1 MALPRLASLS
11 VFVSAASLVAGGYAV
26 VVARRVA
33 AAPPA
38 GRDGAC
44 TCADAPTR
52 RELDELRR
60 GLAAALGA
68 RGGGAREV
76 PQDFA
81 EQLAALRTDVDRLRG
96 REGDAAPDGGGSAS
110 PLERPRRLVELVAPS
125 AAVSVR
131 QLPDGSIAA
140 TNTDPS
146 LTGRVMTVDARAED
160 GTVQKMLITVPAPG
174 Q

>member
-1 MALPRLASLS
+1 MTLPRLAYLS
-11 VFVSAASLVAGGYAV
+11 AVVSAASLVAGGYAV
-26 VVARRVA
+26 VVARQVSA
-33 AAPPA
+33 GPPA

-44 TCADAPTR
+44 TCPDAPTR

-68 RGGGAREV
+68 RAGGTREA

-81 EQLAALRTDVDRLRG
+81 EQLAALRADVDRLRD
-96 REGDAAPDGGGSAS
+96 REGDATPDGGSAS
-110 PLERPRRLVELVAPS
+110 PAPPRARRLVELVSPS

-146 LTGRVMTVDARAED
+146 LTGHVMTVDAKAED
-160 GTVQKMLITVPAPG
+160 GTVQKMRITVPAPV